1 MDTKNKETGELFLC
15 ATPIGNLEDMPVR
28 AVKIMKEADLIAAED
43 TRNSIKLIN
52 HFEIDTPMTSY
63 HEYNK
68 VDKAKVLV
76 DKMLAGQTVALI
88 TDAGTPGIS
97 DPGEELVRQAV
108 QAGINVTS
116 VPGPAACINALIIS
130 GLPTRRF
137 VFEAFL
143 PSDKKERAAVLEEL
157 SHETRTMIIYEAPHR
172 LCRTLAELAEILGG
186 DRQIA
191 VCKELTK
198 RHETVYRSDI
208 KGAVDYYNANEPRG
222 EYVLVIA
229 GLNREDI
236 IRDKQDAWK
245 EMPLEEHLKHYESQG
260 IERREAIKLVAKD
273 RGVPKREIYNMT
285 LNFPK

>member
-1 MDTKNKETGELFLC
+1 MAGKLYLV
-15 ATPIGNLEDMPVR
+15 ATPIGNLEDMTYR
-28 AVKIMKEADLIAAED
+28 AVRVLEEVDVIAAED
-43 TRNSIKLIN
+43 TRNSIKLLN
-52 HFEIDTPMTSY
+52 HFEIKTPMTSY